1 MTRAVP
7 FVLAASILLSS
18 PPGARAEP
26 GPGLESRLAEI
37 AAASG
42 GTLGVKVIHLE
53 SGRTAGLNASSR
65 FPMASVYKLPI
76 AVVVLAKVD
85 AGELALA
92 EEVEVRPGEHRRTA
106 SRIDPFA
113 PGKKVPIGALLEDM
127 LTASGNTACDV
138 LLRVLGGPRAV
149 DAWLAAHG
157 FPGIDVSLTELMMGA
172 VESGVADRVKDGE
185 CDHACLDALV
195 AGEPKGKREAAE
207 RAFDSDPR
215 NSSTPDDLAR
225 FVVALKR
232 GELLSPASTATV
244 LDAMRRCATGDR
256 RIRALLPKGTVVY
269 DKTGTIGR
277 GANDVGLVELPGGKG
292 TLAVAVLLK
301 GSTKPYAERERAIAR
316 AAKAAYDAF
325 ARGRGARP

>member
-1 MTRAVP
+1 M
-7 FVLAASILLSS
+7 
-18 PPGARAEP
+18 
-26 GPGLESRLAEI
+26 SRLAPVAAALLACSLPAASRAAGPAPSLEAGLAEV

-53 SGRTAGLNASSR
+53 SGRTAGLNASGR

-76 AVVVLAKVD
+76 AVAVLAKVD

-92 EEVEVRPGEHRRTA
+92 QQVEVRPGEHRRTA
-106 SRIDPFA
+106 SRVDPFP
-113 PGKKVPIGALLEDM
+113 PGTKVPIGALLDDM

-138 LLRVLGGPRAV
+138 LLRVLGGPGAV

-185 CDHACLDALV
+185 CAHACLDALV
-195 AGEPKGKREAAE
+195 AKEPKEKREAAE

-215 NSSTPDDLAR
+215 NSATQDDLAR
-225 FVVALKR
+225 FVIALKR
-232 GELLSPASTATV
+232 GELLSPASTAAV

-277 GANDVGLVELPGGKG
+277 GANDIGLVELPGGKG

-325 ARGRGARP
+325 AR

>member
-1 MTRAVP
+1 MTRLAR
-7 FVLAASILLSS
+7 LAAALLVSCL
-18 PPGARAEP
+18 PVAARAA
-26 GPGLESRLAEI
+26 GPVPSLEAELGRI

-42 GTLGVKVIHLE
+42 GTLGVKVLHLE
-53 SGRTAGLNASSR
+53 SGTTAGLNASSR

-85 AGELALA
+85 AGELTLA
-92 EEVEVRPGEHRRTA
+92 QEVEVRPGEHRRTA
-106 SRIDPFA
+106 SRVDPFT
-113 PGKKVPIGALLEDM
+113 PGKRYAVGTLLDDM

-138 LLRVLGGPRAV
+138 LLRVLGGPGAV

-157 FPGIDVSLTELMMGA
+157 FPGIDVSLTELQMAA
-172 VESGVADRVKDGE
+172 VSSGVADRVKAGE
-185 CDHACLDALV
+185 CDHACLDAIV
-195 AGEPKGKREAAE
+195 AREPKQKVEAAE

-215 NSSTPDDLAR
+215 NSAAPDDLAR
-225 FVVALKR
+225 FVVALR
-232 GELLSPASTATV
+232 TGELLSPASTAAV

-256 RIRALLPKGTVVY
+256 RIRALLPKGTLVW

-277 GANDVGLVELPGGKG
+277 GANDIGLVELPGGKG

-325 ARGRGARP
+325 AR